1 MKTVADLFANHHVVL
16 GKTAPSDRHFVHVE
30 KMPSADDGSACIWVK
45 SVEPGQLQ
53 NEYWVAREKNLLLLL
68 KKLPQVVHL
77 RKDDENSDSAFH
89 TVRTRDAGLTLDTW
103 LKLKPQHIASG
114 RTLEHPFAHVG
125 AFLRLTRGLLTA
137 LKSIHREGV
146 VHANIDSGNLC
157 LPYEPFPFRFDGGIR
172 PDYTNICLIDFMF
185 AISST
190 LRLYRPLPVTPL
202 AAPSGHSTQLRHA
215 LETDAGLQR
224 AEAIQEI
231 DYSVDLYAL
240 GHLLEDIFQRGLI
253 YPGNM
258 QSQMEMTIY
267 NLIHE
272 LLGFDEGIPAALAEK
287 YGSTLPHDIYIKRI
301 DNMLTLDP
309 HVDNNDHDI
318 LLLDPAQVLD
328 PEAPEEEVMPV
339 ATPHQPAE
347 EPHGGHLP
355 ADPLLVTA
363 SPESTAADVNT
374 AAPVSG
380 GLTSY
385 LEINKWMV
393 VFLLVLVQGMHF
405 IYQDGDK
412 MNLDILPSLLLM
424 VGIAAALIG
433 AALLAIPRDNLLKYV
448 AGDDALTG
456 GGSGLADPGQTPLR
470 DDEYISVNAVVIVAL
485 LLTGQISSVLY
496 EHGDSMGLDV
506 MPSILLTLLLG
517 GGLSAFKI
525 WYDKFVT
532 PKPLVRVTEDEDQ
545 DTEIAVPAAVAASVV
560 AGVAS
565 ADTEDRPDTPVEAA
579 ADTDILAAAVEPEPA
594 ELSDVAAELTEPEP
608 VAAVAAVAALVAA
621 DAAAVTVAEAGFPA
635 LEPEPEPEHAETVVE
650 NAPAD
655 IVPETPA
662 ASNIPVVTV
671 ETPDVDAPPPEP
683 APAATTGST
692 ATTGPE
698 DDAVVLPLAARTG
711 HPDEAPAAVAAD
723 GSATAAEGHLELD
736 NRVVIVVVL
745 LLMLAFFYFSM
756 PRNGGNENALPPA
769 PAVPEVAEAPV
780 AEDDLGLPE
789 AAPAL
794 EPEAPAAM
802 PADSAVLDDLLQ
814 SHAPAARAARPKPAK
829 AVKPGVTPAA
839 TETAAAQTAAEP
851 AATETEAAPAEATPA
866 AVAATPAAA
875 EAAETPVAEKPA
887 EKPAVAVTAAPAR
900 PLGNPLAQAQN
911 IMGWYYFKG
920 INNVP
925 KDHVEALKWFHKS
938 AQLGDPSGQFNL
950 GMMYANGYGI
960 GKNQTEAARWFKLSA
975 DQGKANAQLNL
986 GLMYLSGRGVPQ
998 NTAEGM
1004 RLLRL
1009 SAEQGDKNAQ
1019 ANLDAIER
1027 SGKALAP

>member
-30 KMPSADDGSACIWVK
+30 KMPSADDGAACTWVK

-77 RKDDENSDSAFH
+77 RKDDENGDSAFH

-103 LKLKPQHIASG
+103 LKLKPQHVASG

-146 VHANIDSGNLC
+146 VHANIDCGNIC

-172 PDYTNICLIDFMF
+172 PDYANICLIDFMF

-202 AAPSGHSTQLRHA
+202 AAPSGHSAQLRHA

-240 GHLLEDIFQRGLI
+240 GHLLEDIFQRRLI

-309 HVDNNDHDI
+309 LVDNNDHDI

-363 SPESTAADVNT
+363 SPESTAADTNT
-374 AAPVSG
+374 AAPGSG

-448 AGDDALTG
+448 AGDDAIAG

-485 LLTGQISSVLY
+485 LLTGQICSVLY

-517 GGLSAFKI
+517 GGLSFFKI

-532 PKPLVRVTEDEDQ
+532 PKPLVRVTDDEDQ
-545 DTEIAVPAAVAASVV
+545 DADVAVPAAVASAVV
-560 AGVAS
+560 AGVAT
-565 ADTEDRPDTPVEAA
+565 ADTEERPDTPMEAA
-579 ADTDILAAAVEPEPA
+579 ADTAAISASVVEPEPVELTAVEPEP
-594 ELSDVAAELTEPEP
+594 TEAEP
-608 VAAVAAVAALVAA
+608 VAAVAERVADEAA
-621 DAAAVTVAEAGFPA
+621 ETVAEAGFPA
-635 LEPEPEPEHAETVVE
+635 PELEPEPEPAEIIVAAAPVDTVPE
-650 NAPAD
+650 
-655 IVPETPA
+655 ETPA
-662 ASNIPVVTV
+662 VVNIPVVTV
-671 ETPDVDAPPPEP
+671 EAAAASPEP
-683 APAATTGST
+683 EPVAVASAAAPARPA
-692 ATTGPE
+692 
-698 DDAVVLPLAARTG
+698 DDAIILPLAARTV

-723 GSATAAEGHLELD
+723 GSATAAENHLELD
-736 NRVVIVVVL
+736 IRVVIVVVL

-814 SHAPAARAARPKPAK
+814 SHAPAARVARPKPAK
-829 AVKPGVTPAA
+829 AAKPGVTPAA
-839 TETAAAQTAAEP
+839 TATAAAQTTTEP
-851 AATETEAAPAEATPA
+851 AAAETEAATTEAAPA

-875 EAAETPVAEKPA
+875 AAAETPVAEKPA
-887 EKPAVAVTAAPAR
+887 EKPAAAVAAAPAR

-960 GKNQTEAARWFKLSA
+960 SKNQTEAARWFKLSA

-986 GLMYLSGRGVPQ
+986 GLMYLSGRGMPQ

>member
-1 MKTVADLFANHHVVL
+1 MKTVADLFANNHVVL

-30 KMPSADDGSACIWVK
+30 KMPSADDGAACTWVK

-77 RKDDENSDSAFH
+77 RKDDENGDSAFH

-114 RTLEHPFAHVG
+114 SSLEHPFAHVG

-146 VHANIDSGNLC
+146 VHANIDSGNIC

-172 PDYTNICLIDFMF
+172 PDYANICLIDFMF

-202 AAPSGHSTQLRHA
+202 AAPSGHSAQLRQA

-272 LLGFDEGIPAALAEK
+272 LLGFDEGIPSTLAER
-287 YGSTLPHDIYIKRI
+287 YGSALPHDVYIKRI

-309 HVDNNDHDI
+309 HADNNDHDM
-318 LLLDPAQVLD
+318 LLLDPTQILD

-339 ATPHQPAE
+339 ATPHEPAE
-347 EPHGGHLP
+347 EPHGGLP

-363 SPESTAADVNT
+363 STESGGEH
-374 AAPVSG
+374 AAPEPVPAG
-380 GLTSY
+380 GPTSY

-393 VFLLVLVQGMHF
+393 VFLLVLFQGLHF

-412 MNLDILPSLLLM
+412 MNLDILPSLLL
-424 VGIAAALIG
+424 VAGIAGALIG
-433 AALLAIPRDNLLKYV
+433 VAMLLVPRDNLLKFV
-448 AGDDALTG
+448 QGNDTLPG
-456 GGSGLADPGQTPLR
+456 GGSGVADPGVIPLR
-470 DDEYISVNAVVIVAL
+470 DDEYISVNAVVIISL
-485 LLTGQISSVLY
+485 LLTAQICSVLY

-506 MPSILLTLLLG
+506 IPSILLTILLG
-517 GGLSAFKI
+517 VGLSAMKI
-525 WYDKFVT
+525 GYDRYMT
-532 PKPLVRVTEDEDQ
+532 PKPRTPVIDDE
-545 DTEIAVPAAVAASVV
+545 EAESAADVAAAPVAVV
-560 AGVAS
+560 AA
-565 ADTEDRPDTPVEAA
+565 AAAATLPVEAA
-579 ADTDILAAAVEPEPA
+579 VAEPDAATDAGESSTPVVAAEANVETVRTEEMPVVLAAAVETAVPEAVAETLVAVAEPEPMPA
-594 ELSDVAAELTEPEP
+594 VETVAPEPEP
-608 VAAVAAVAALVAA
+608 V
-621 DAAAVTVAEAGFPA
+621 
-635 LEPEPEPEHAETVVE
+635 PEPEPFAAAVGIPEPEPLAE
-650 NAPAD
+650 APAD
-655 IVPETPA
+655 ER
-662 ASNIPVVTV
+662 
-671 ETPDVDAPPPEP
+671 DLQP
-683 APAATTGST
+683 APAA
-692 ATTGPE
+692 
-698 DDAVVLPLAARTG
+698 AVSRAVESLDELPLAARTAHAG
-711 HPDEAPAAVAAD
+711 DEPVAMAAD
-723 GSATAAEGHLELD
+723 GTAAARSHLELD

-745 LLMLAFFYFSM
+745 LLLLAFFYFSV
-756 PRNGGNENALPPA
+756 PRGNHETGLPPA
-769 PAVPEVAEAPV
+769 PAVSEAPEAAVAEEEP
-780 AEDDLGLPE
+780 GLPE
-789 AAPAL
+789 AVPAL

-802 PADSAVLDDLLQ
+802 PADSAALDDLLQ
-814 SHAPAARAARPKPAK
+814 THAPAARVARPKPAK
-829 AVKPGVTPAA
+829 AAKPAPAPAA
-839 TETAAAQTAAEP
+839 TETAAEPPAETAA
-851 AATETEAAPAEATPA
+851 AVAEAAPAET
-866 AVAATPAAA
+866 AAA
-875 EAAETPVAEKPA
+875 EAPAAAETPVAEKPA
-887 EKPAVAVTAAPAR
+887 EKPAEAAAPAPAR

-960 GKNQTEAARWFKLSA
+960 SKNQTEAARWFKLSA

-986 GLMYLSGRGVPQ
+986 GLMYLAGRGVPQ

-1004 RLLRL
+1004 RLLHL

-1027 SGKALAP
+1027 SGKPVAP